1 MPFPRKEG
9 DQRYNSILSSLSR
22 LRENL
27 LVLIESDV
35 WHRRGARQIASPAP
49 WGPRLSLS
57 AFGERRERVGIV
69 TRHADS
75 QHSTHKLLRRMV
87 ALEAI
92 LGHHARRFLPWL
104 EP

>member
-1 MPFPRKEG
+1 MFGIDGVP
-9 DQRYNSILSSLSR
+9 
-22 LRENL
+22 
-27 LVLIESDV
+27 
-35 WHRRGARQIASPAP
+35 ARSPAPAP
-49 WGPRLSLS
+49 WGLRLSFS

-69 TRHADS
+69 TRHADNR
-75 QHSTHKLLRRMV
+75 HSTHKLLRRMV